1 MESES
6 AVSSSIQDWLP
17 ENDLVY
23 FILDTVN
30 ALDIEAI
37 TEKYEQEK
45 RGFPPFYPSM
55 MASLLLYSYCRGVF
69 SSRKIMQACQE
80 RISFKVIVGDDIP
93 DFRTISDFRKLH
105 LTELKGLFVQVL
117 RLCQEAGLVKLG
129 HIALDGT
136 KIKANASRHKA
147 MSYGRILK
155 EEKRLAQEIIEL
167 LEKAEAVD
175 RQEDTEYGRDRRGDE
190 LPDELAHR
198 QSRLQRIQ
206 EAKKALEAKARAAA
220 EEVNQQRE
228 QKDAGKDEKPR
239 RGRKRK
245 AVSEVPA
252 DSMQYNFTDPES
264 HIMKANNKGWDQCG
278 NAQAA
283 VDGRKQIIT
292 ACDVT
297 DQSNDKRQ
305 FEPMLSQTQENV
317 GTDKKIKSA
326 SADSGYY
333 SESNVL
339 LAQNKK
345 IDAYIATGR
354 IKHNDAMSQAPCG
367 RLSKDL
373 TVQEK
378 MIRKLRTKKGHA
390 IYAKRKSIVEPVF
403 GQIKRARGFI
413 QFSLRGLTKMRGEWA
428 IVCLTHNVLKLF
440 RARYATVA

>member
-1 MESES
+1 
-6 AVSSSIQDWLP
+6 
-17 ENDLVY
+17 
-23 FILDTVN
+23 
-30 ALDIEAI
+30 
-37 TEKYEQEK
+37 
-45 RGFPPFYPSM
+45 
-55 MASLLLYSYCRGVF
+55 
-69 SSRKIMQACQE
+69 MQACQE
-80 RISFKVIVGDDIP
+80 RISFKVIVSDDIP

-105 LTELKGLFVQVL
+105 LAQLKELFVQVL

-155 EEKRLAQEIIEL
+155 EEKRLAQEITEL

-175 RQEDTEYGRDRRGDE
+175 RQEDTENGRDRRGDE
-190 LPDELAHR
+190 LPEELARR

-206 EAKKALEAKARAAA
+206 EAKKVLEAKARAAA
-220 EEVNQQRE
+220 EQVRQQHE
-228 QKDAGKDEKPR
+228 QKDAAKEEKPQ

-245 AVSEVPA
+245 AVSEVPV

-264 HIMKANNKGWDQCG
+264 HIMKVNNKGWDQCG

-283 VDGRKQIIT
+283 VDGQKQIIT

-297 DQSNDKRQ
+297 DQNNDKQQ

-339 LAQNKK
+339 FAQDKK

-354 IKHNDAMSQAPCG
+354 IKHNDAMPQVPCG
-367 RLSKDL
+367 RLPKDL

-378 MIRKLRTKKGHA
+378 MTRVT
-390 IYAKRKSIVEPVF
+390 F
-403 GQIKRARGFI
+403 
-413 QFSLRGLTKMRGEWA
+413 
-428 IVCLTHNVLKLF
+428 
-440 RARYATVA
+440 